1 MLSSLNFI
9 GILVIVMILFI
20 LYDASEKGP
29 FIFKNS
35 KTHKILI
42 DRMGFIPKQK
52 TINLGDEITWQSTDH
67 VLRHTVVNDDPFLR
81 NSEVL
86 LRGDEFK
93 IIFDRPGEYKFYSS
107 LYDEF
112 KPGLVI
118 VKEVRKGSEFRGK
131 LKDNVVNVVLNLIRV
146 FLQFFKKFA
155 NSIINTL
162 QHYSTKLTGSLYP
175 SMNVFKDKV
184 RKTFGNKI

>member
-1 MLSSLNFI
+1 MLTTLNFI
-9 GILVIVMILFI
+9 GILVIIIILFL

-29 FIFKNS
+29 FIFKNN
-35 KTHKILI
+35 KQHKILV

-52 TINLGDEITWQSTDH
+52 VINLGDEVTWQSTDH

-86 LRGDEFK
+86 TRGDEFK

-118 VKEVRKGSEFRGK
+118 VKEVRKGSKFRK
-131 LKDNVVNVVLNLIRV
+131 HLKDNVINVILNLIRV
-146 FLQFFKKFA
+146 ILQFLRKVQKSLTKSLNYYSKK
-155 NSIINTL
+155 L
-162 QHYSTKLTGSLYP
+162 QKKLYP
-175 SMNVFKDKV
+175 SF
-184 RKTFGNKI
+184 RKLKNKLPF